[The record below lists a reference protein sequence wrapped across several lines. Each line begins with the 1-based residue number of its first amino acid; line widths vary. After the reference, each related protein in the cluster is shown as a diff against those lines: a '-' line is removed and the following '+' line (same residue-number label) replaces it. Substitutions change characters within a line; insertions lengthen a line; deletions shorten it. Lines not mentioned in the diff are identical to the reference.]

1 MSGGKLTLPIC
12 FMFFSLL
19 FASSTPN
26 LLCYHYHIWHPKNQ
40 LILPSL
46 NIFRA
51 FFGLLT
57 SNSLTCKKIK
67 PTSLI
72 KFYAWGHGKNSAG
85 YSITTPLKLS
95 RKLFSTTRLKIT
107 LSHDTTLSKVTFLGL
122 KTNRSTT
129 YAMSKI
135 HLEILD
141 KSRLTTFNQLTEFPQ
156 GVLVG
161 GTALALQICHRLSF
175 DFDLFFPQ
183 PLKRKSLVRQ
193 CQNIF
198 GEKTRFLI
206 QNTDQ
211 VTLITPENIKLDLV
225 YYPYKLITS
234 QVTTPSVKLA
244 SIKDIAADKATT
256 IGRRATWRDYVDI
269 FFLLKRQILTL
280 EEISRLAQK
289 KFKGEF
295 NEVLFWEQLVYFKDL
310 EITKT

>member
-1 MSGGKLTLPIC
+1 
-12 FMFFSLL
+12 
-19 FASSTPN
+19 
-26 LLCYHYHIWHPKNQ
+26 
-40 LILPSL
+40 
-46 NIFRA
+46 
-51 FFGLLT
+51 
-57 SNSLTCKKIK
+57 
-67 PTSLI
+67 
-72 KFYAWGHGKNSAG
+72 
-85 YSITTPLKLS
+85 
-95 RKLFSTTRLKIT
+95 
-107 LSHDTTLSKVTFLGL
+107 
-122 KTNRSTT
+122 
-129 YAMSKI
+129 MSKI

-141 KSRLTTFNQLTEFPQ
+141 KSRLTTFNQLAEFPQ

-244 SIKDIAADKATT
+244 SIKDIAADKAAT

-269 FFLLKRQILTL
+269 FFLLKWNK
-280 EEISRLAQK
+280 ISLASIVKAAQT

-295 NEVLFWEQLVYFKDL
+295 NEVLFFEQLVYFKDL
-310 EITKT
+310 EITKIEFLKEPCAEPEIKTFLETTVAKFLKKEFSA